1 MTENTISAE
10 QAGAGTG
17 SDRASQPDP
26 IADNATN
33 YDIEF
38 FWDPI

>member
-1 MTENTISAE
+1 MTANTTSTE

-17 SDRASQPDP
+17 SDRAAQPDP
-26 IADNATN
+26 IAASANN